1 MGATGARVSL
11 TVIVKLQVV
20 APAEQ
25 ITLLVPIGK
34 SDPEGGLQTTVG
46 IWPESGSAQP
56 PDGVGVA

>member
-34 SDPEGGLQTTVG
+34 SEPDGGLQTTVG
-46 IWPESGSAQP
+46 I
-56 PDGVGVA
+56 